1 VTDNSEM
8 TKPKSGISR
17 RTVVKGTAWA
27 VPAVVVASA
36 APAMAAGTSQ
46 CLTATFGGNSCK
58 QPGTGQ
64 NDFGYRLEFCF
75 TNTCSVAGTINVT
88 RIASNVGNPVVKI
101 FDPPLQIS
109 IAANSSAC
117 YPTLI
122 DYCSQSS
129 ANFIAVQFTVTVGSN
144 TGPVQVQLVRS
155 PPQDCA
161 PGTVITGCA

>member
-1 VTDNSEM
+1 M
-8 TKPKSGISR
+8 TKPKSGVSR

-58 QPGTGQ
+58 QPGQGQ
-64 NDFGYRLEFCF
+64 NDFGYRLQFCF
-75 TNTCSVAGTINVT
+75 TNTCAIAGTVNVT
-88 RIASNVGNPVVKI
+88 RIASNTGNPVVLN
-101 FDPPLQIS
+101 FNPPLQIP

-122 DYCSQSS
+122 DYCSQNS

-144 TGPVQVQLVRS
+144 TGPVQTQLVRS
-155 PPQDCA
+155 PVPDCA
-161 PGTVITGCA
+161 AGTVLCA